1 MTFRLRAV
9 GVVLLLLT
17 ACSVPPKEAQKPV
30 AAVAQVHTETAPELM
45 DGADGET
52 LAGGCFGCHGFEG
65 RSFGPATPSIAGLS
79 ENYFTEV
86 MEAYRRG
93 DRFSTVMGRILPGY
107 TPEEVRRMAGYF
119 SSREYRPIKQGTDW
133 RLVERGEKLHR
144 RYCEKCHG
152 ETGSDPQDDA
162 GRLAGQWKP
171 YLRWTLKDYLVGVN
185 RAERGMS
192 RRFTSMMRI
201 QGVESLE
208 ALVNY
213 YARQY

>member
-1 MTFRLRAV
+1 MTSRLRAV

-30 AAVAQVHTETAPELM
+30 AAIAQVHTETAPELM

-79 ENYFTEV
+79 ENYFIEV

-144 RYCEKCHG
+144 PLPAMES
-152 ETGSDPQDDA
+152 ETKAGSPQ
-162 GRLAGQWKP
+162 
-171 YLRWTLKDYLVGVN
+171 
-185 RAERGMS
+185 
-192 RRFTSMMRI
+192 
-201 QGVESLE
+201 
-208 ALVNY
+208 
-213 YARQY
+213 

>member
-1 MTFRLRAV
+1 
-9 GVVLLLLT
+9 
-17 ACSVPPKEAQKPV
+17 
-30 AAVAQVHTETAPELM
+30 M

-65 RSFGPATPSIAGLS
+65 RSLGPATPSIAGLS
-79 ENYFTEV
+79 EGYFTAV

-107 TPEEVRRMAGYF
+107 TPDEVRRMAGYF
-119 SSREYRPIKQGTDW
+119 SSREQRPPEQKTDW
-133 RLVERGEKLHR
+133 RLADRGEKLHR
-144 RYCEKCHG
+144 RYCEECHG
-152 ETGSDPQDDA
+152 EAGSDPEDDA

-192 RRFTSMMRI
+192 EKFTQMMRK

-213 YARQY
+213 YARQH